1 MILLRVLERIQ
12 RSSGIVDIV
21 QSEWFPRI
29 FCVEFS
35 GPRSGANESFGMT
48 AHFHSRPFIHPLEP
62 DFEWPYSLIFGVQSL
77 DDLCSSLD
85 GVLNHEMRNF
95 GNNSFILKTRPG
107 STLRILTSF
116 DIESDSN
123 YLITVTFANLT
134 LIQNDKL
141 VEKLS
146 KMS

>member
-12 RSSGIVDIV
+12 KSSGIVDIV

-48 AHFHSRPFIHPLEP
+48 AHFHSRPFIHSLEP

-77 DDLCSSLD
+77 DDLCTSLD
-85 GVLNHEMRNF
+85 GVLNHGISEIIRLF
-95 GNNSFILKTRPG
+95 
-107 STLRILTSF
+107 
-116 DIESDSN
+116 
-123 YLITVTFANLT
+123 
-134 LIQNDKL
+134 
-141 VEKLS
+141 
-146 KMS
+146 

>member
-12 RSSGIVDIV
+12 KSSGIVDIV

-29 FCVEFS
+29 FYVEFS
-35 GPRSGANESFGMT
+35 GTRSGANESFGMT

-146 KMS
+146 EMS